1 MKNLFLQSLV
11 LSCLLFGVAALMDQV
26 LAKKCSVKTSE
37 PVEIQA
43 PLCRSPPH
51 INIRVSHKNIQLIH
65 QKETSEVR
73 AHLCRVR
80 STIRH
85 YLCMACVSS
94 KHHKCLKLL
103 KTDFQ
108 NIKITREQCLELAIY
123 KTFSHKFK
131 YFGLELPESFHNI
144 IKGNTYSRILIGKK
158 TNNLNCQGY
167 RGLGQSQVPIG
178 TVLEIDLTF
187 EFEAV
192 DLKWFPQQQILTFL
206 GQKLRSDNTG
216 SAETNVGIIAFDPK
230 DTACNKAYSYKSFK
244 YLKQILM
251 ADNEFFVLEQNDLE
265 IIEIKMKK
273 TFWNSCLKSNLTEID
288 ARGLFVCSSCNN
300 VEEKLSPEV
309 DILITEN
316 YLRIRSLDNL
326 QSELTHHRIDQIRY
340 EICETHKVLSTI
352 HPELALSGIK
362 QQSTGTE
369 IVQKNGLLYLSR
381 CKFLTANVAT
391 ELEQC
396 YNLLPVRINGELHFL
411 NDEGRIVEQPAAEV
425 PCPEV
430 SKLQYRALT
439 TGRNPIYL
447 CNPPNFSHCSGTFST
462 LQPKKNGKTLR
473 FQLGHIFSTQDFKA
487 KIRKLTIEASLRQE
501 DLILPNN
508 FITPAKNRPPLE
520 ENFEQLNFNNFYSF
534 LKTELKYFSISGVLS
549 LNYWAFL
556 TLIILER
563 IMFHARYGDISLFKI
578 LSIVIFLCIPIVYLF
593 YIILVQRKPE
603 KNKNTRANIGNRLY
617 ATANENLP
625 TDI

>member
-1 MKNLFLQSLV
+1 MKNLFLRSLAF
-11 LSCLLFGVAALMDQV
+11 SCLLLGATALMDQV

-43 PLCRSPPH
+43 PLCRRPPP
-51 INIRVSHKNIQLIH
+51 INIRVSHKNVQLIH
-65 QKETSEVR
+65 QKDTSEVR

-80 STIRH
+80 SSTRH
-85 YLCMACVSS
+85 YLCMTCVSS
-94 KHHKCLKLL
+94 KYHKCLKLL

-108 NIKITREQCLELAIY
+108 NIKITREQCLELAIH
-123 KTFSHKFK
+123 KTFSHKFE
-131 YFGLELPESFHNI
+131 YFGLELPESFNNI
-144 IKGNTYSRILIGKK
+144 IKGNTYSSTLIGKK

-167 RGLGQSQVPIG
+167 REFEQSQVPIG

-192 DLKWFPQQQILTFL
+192 NLKWFPQQEILTFL
-206 GQKLRSDNTG
+206 GQKLRTDNTG
-216 SAETNVGIIAFDPK
+216 SAETNLGIIAFDPK
-230 DTACNKAYSYKSFK
+230 DTECNKAYSYKNFK
-244 YLKQILM
+244 YLKQVLM
-251 ADNEFFVLEQNDLE
+251 AGNKFFVLEQNDLE

-288 ARGLFVCSSCNN
+288 ARGLFVCNSCNN
-300 VEEKLSPEV
+300 VEDKLSPEV

-316 YLRIRSLDNL
+316 YLKIRSLDNL

-340 EICETHKVLSTI
+340 EICETHNVLSTI

-362 QQSTGTE
+362 QQKMGTE
-369 IVQKNGLLYLSR
+369 IVQRNGLLYLSR
-381 CKFLTANVAT
+381 CKFLVADVAT

-396 YNLLPVRINGELHFL
+396 YNLLPVKINEELYFL

-425 PCPEV
+425 PCLEV
-430 SKLQYRALT
+430 NKLQYRALT
-439 TGRNPIYL
+439 IRRDPIYL
-447 CNPPNFSHCSGTFST
+447 CNPPSFSHCNGTFST
-462 LQPKKNGKTLR
+462 LQPKKNGKTFR

-487 KIRKLTIEASLRQE
+487 KIKKLTVEASLRQE

-508 FITPAKNRPPLE
+508 FITPTEIRPPLG
-520 ENFEQLNFNNFYSF
+520 ENFEQLNLNNFYSF

-556 TLIILER
+556 TLILLER

-617 ATANENLP
+617 AAANENLP